1 MPLQLS
7 ASLNLTGSINL
18 SGSMSSTQTLNLTA
32 SYSVNSAT
40 SSYISSSN
48 INGTVLSSSYSLSS
62 SFAPVN
68 TNITASWS
76 NNSFTASYVV
86 NAQSASYYGGNVISS
101 SYSLSSSFAP
111 TNTNITASWSTNS
124 LTASS
129 LVVTNNYTASRLN
142 ITSTGSFTIVG
153 IGTTSPSS
161 KLQIGSNSTY
171 TGSDNSVNVRI
182 GDSLLASRVYPLT
195 LANTA
200 GAFINNEVALSFIV
214 GGTIQATGIISTILR
229 NTGTLASDIVFT
241 NYNSGLY
248 ERMRITGDGYVG
260 IGTSSP
266 TNVLTVYNSSTPTI
280 DLNTGTSTSRGRISA
295 TSSDLSIDALTSS
308 PLLFKVDS
316 SEKMRVAANGNVGIG
331 TSNPGYKLDVAG
343 EIKQTGNNVW
353 ISGGRIGSDVSGSID
368 INYNNGIS
376 PTFTWYNGG
385 TSALARI
392 TSTGALGLGT
402 TSPSAKLEVSQTAA
416 SYPFAK
422 FTDTVFGPGAYL
434 SAFSNVGGN
443 VFGFAGLECNLSNTT
458 NRRLWIGVD
467 SPYGTDEGFIGTP
480 DNIPISFYTTS
491 SVRMTITST
500 GNVGIG
506 TSNPQFLLD
515 VVNTSTTSKL
525 RIGGASSNNGAQ
537 LILAGSNTTK
547 NWVISNQQNINGAL
561 EFTQTTA
568 TGSSTVD
575 TTPSMVINSTGN
587 VGIGTSTVNNKL
599 DIWGSTGTTFNMGNT
614 DDSGRGGKLTFIS
627 SSAAGRQ
634 FYVGTNSS
642 IYNLVFGID
651 SIEKMRLDIN
661 GNVGIGTSSPASK
674 LDIRG
679 GTQLLNTSGS
689 TSSATSASLMLVG
702 QNTKGGA
709 NYHDFLYTSNTV
721 AGGVNPQK
729 YFRQDNTGN
738 IEIVN
743 SAYNNTIFILTD
755 SGSLQLPVAQSS
767 NVTQLRN
774 TGAGLKISG
783 LSIFDDGNPHI
794 HNTTPSTNMWI
805 NVSGSGNVII
815 NGQTGASGGV
825 CIGSTNSRGKLDVN
839 GSVNYDQ
846 GTFYYY
852 ANIYGGTSSGT
863 IPISVYATD
872 RMAASEFD
880 ARSDRRL
887 KKDIRVID
895 TQMALQ
901 FVKTSKPVLYKW
913 NIGSD
918 DGDKSGYIAQDIIK
932 IGFPHLVS
940 GIPNDDIKQETDS
953 DGYISPDK
961 VQLSM
966 NYDQVVPLL
975 DVALKNALQRI
986 EQLEAKLAALENKI
1000 N

>member
-153 IGTTSPSS
+153 IATTSPSS

-331 TSNPGYKLDVAG
+331 TS
-343 EIKQTGNNVW
+343 
-353 ISGGRIGSDVSGSID
+353 
-368 INYNNGIS
+368 
-376 PTFTWYNGG
+376 
-385 TSALARI
+385 
-392 TSTGALGLGT
+392 
-402 TSPSAKLEVSQTAA
+402 
-416 SYPFAK
+416 
-422 FTDTVFGPGAYL
+422 
-434 SAFSNVGGN
+434 
-443 VFGFAGLECNLSNTT
+443 
-458 NRRLWIGVD
+458 
-467 SPYGTDEGFIGTP
+467 
-480 DNIPISFYTTS
+480 
-491 SVRMTITST
+491 
-500 GNVGIG
+500 
-506 TSNPQFLLD
+506 
-515 VVNTSTTSKL
+515 
-525 RIGGASSNNGAQ
+525 
-537 LILAGSNTTK
+537 
-547 NWVISNQQNINGAL
+547 
-561 EFTQTTA
+561 
-568 TGSSTVD
+568 
-575 TTPSMVINSTGN
+575 
-587 VGIGTSTVNNKL
+587 
-599 DIWGSTGTTFNMGNT
+599 
-614 DDSGRGGKLTFIS
+614 
-627 SSAAGRQ
+627 
-634 FYVGTNSS
+634 
-642 IYNLVFGID
+642 
-651 SIEKMRLDIN
+651 
-661 GNVGIGTSSPASK
+661 SPASK

-689 TSSATSASLMLVG
+689 TNSATSASLMLVG